1 MLAGARLLTAPRGA
15 SRRRD
20 IMTKDDIKDCIASWL
35 RQRDELELR
44 YQGVRPSYVSTDLA
58 ILEERI
64 ERYKAKLAEMEGE
77 A

>member
-1 MLAGARLLTAPRGA
+1 
-15 SRRRD
+15 
-20 IMTKDDIKDCIASWL
+20 MTKQEEINDIKDCIASWR
-35 RQRDELELR
+35 RQRDEMEMC

-64 ERYKAKLAEMEGE
+64 ERYKAKLAEMEEGK